1 MSALRKSA
9 SDDGEVKPNSVEIA
23 FVSKSQ
29 GFTILKEEEIAAY
42 LEKHKSFKGSAEKMD
57 VEA

>member
-1 MSALRKSA
+1 MRKSA

-23 FVSKSQ
+23 FVSKTQ